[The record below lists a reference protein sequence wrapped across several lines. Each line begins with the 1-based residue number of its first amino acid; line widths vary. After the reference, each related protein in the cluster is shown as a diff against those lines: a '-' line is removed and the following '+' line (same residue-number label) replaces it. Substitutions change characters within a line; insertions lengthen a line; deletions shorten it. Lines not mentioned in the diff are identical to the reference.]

1 MCERMKLN
9 MDNFNGQNQMENN
22 TNMQGQYMQNPYPQ
36 YQQMPQNMYQQM
48 PENMYQQAPQNMYQ
62 QAPQNMQE
70 SQMYMQ
76 QPQQYMQNIQQP
88 QQYAQNVNFEQTE
101 KPNSK
106 KKRKWLKWSLIIG
119 IPVVLLV
126 ATIFI
131 IKMIVGPSYD
141 IDDFDNVKKACR
153 KVFDLEFEDM
163 EIKEDEYYYAVYAPM
178 GMVKKMEG
186 WGTRTSEYS
195 KVNVVWYEFE
205 NEDDA
210 REYYENNVERA
221 KEGYNLEK
229 EYLEESGEELDMEI
243 SFDSNE
249 TITEK
254 CRIDSDYAVKN
265 VLITKGNCGLELNIS
280 GDDIEPINKLMK
292 KFYNKLD

>member
-9 MDNFNGQNQMENN
+9 MDNFNGQNQIGSNP
-22 TNMQGQYMQNPYPQ
+22 NMQGQYIQNPYPQ
-36 YQQMPQNMYQQM
+36 YQQI
-48 PENMYQQAPQNMYQ
+48 PENMYQQAPKNMYQ

-76 QPQQYMQNIQQP
+76 QPQQYMQNIPQP
-88 QQYAQNVNFEQTE
+88 QQYAQNGNFEQIEQPKT
-101 KPNSK
+101 K

-119 IPVVLLV
+119 IPLVVIV
-126 ATIFI
+126 ATILI
-131 IKMIVGPSYD
+131 IKMILGPSYN

-153 KVFDLEFEDM
+153 KVFDVEFEDL
-163 EIKEDEYYYAVYAPM
+163 EIKENENYYRLYAPM

-210 REYYENNVERA
+210 RGYYEHYVERE
-221 KEGYNLEK
+221 KEEYKLEK
-229 EYLEESGEELDMEI
+229 EYLEEHGEEVDMDCTFE
-243 SFDSNE
+243 SNE
-249 TITEK
+249 TITERCIIYPDRAIK
-254 CRIDSDYAVKN
+254 AVC
-265 VLITKGNCGLELNIS
+265 ITKGNCVLELTIN
-280 GDDIEPINKLMK
+280 GDDIESLHDVTN
-292 KFYNKLD
+292 KFYKKLD